1 MKKNKQPNIRTETLR
16 RRYLWKDEQGKVIE
30 TEEQM
35 FRRVANTIATAES
48 KHGALKKQVKDYAER
63 FYRLMI
69 SLRFLPNSPTLMNAN
84 RRGLLSACFVI
95 PVEDSIE
102 GIFEAIK
109 QTALI
114 QKAGGGTG
122 FSFDRLRPT
131 GDRVTSSGGI
141 TSGPISFWHVFSQAS
156 NAIQQGAH
164 RRGANMSMMS
174 ISHPDILKFIH
185 AKRDL
190 AALTNFNISV
200 KVTKSWMKKLNS
212 EPDAL
217 QVVTNPRTQKRYVL
231 PHSINVDSYTIDNL
245 VPEGQTSDNCYTIKE
260 IWDMIVKNAHATG
273 EPGICYIDHV
283 NRDNPTPHLGQI
295 EATNPCGEQPLLPY
309 EACNLGS
316 INISTFVSQN
326 NMDLNWGALKKTI
339 KLAVRFL
346 DNVIDVNYYPVPK
359 IKEVALGNRKIGL
372 GIMGFADTLILLS
385 IIYGSEEAA
394 EFVEKLASF
403 IQEHAHQAS
412 EELAKERGCFPNWKG
427 SIWEKK
433 YHRPMRNAACTTI
446 APTGTISI
454 IADCNGGIEPIF
466 KIVTQRRALEG
477 EEFTQLNA
485 LVERLGTE
493 QGWLT
498 DKVHDLLCQGVP
510 PREIPQIPKNL
521 AEVIVTAHEIAPEW
535 HVRIQ
540 AAFQKYTDNAVSKTV
555 NLPSTATVEDVD
567 KDFRLAYELGCK
579 GTTVYRDE
587 SRENQVITAAN
598 KIAKPAE
605 KPMQLRP
612 RVRMTSG
619 STTKFRM
626 GCGTLFVTVNKDESG
641 LCEVFSNLGKAG
653 GCPAQSEATCRA
665 VSVALRC
672 GVKPEILIEQLK
684 GIRCLSAISRKKDNK
699 DINVLSCPDAI
710 ARALEEA
717 LGSNCEPKIVSSI
730 NNVLSAAIPCE
741 GIQDVISVIDVVMIN
756 AADGII
762 FNIEGIRSQ

>member
-1 MKKNKQPNIRTETLR
+1 MTRGAHNLDMRTETLR
-16 RRYLWKDEQGKVIE
+16 RRYLWKDKHGKVVE

-35 FRRVANTIATAES
+35 YRRVANTIAAVES
-48 KHGALKKQVKDYAER
+48 KYGATKKQVKDYAEI
-63 FYRLMI
+63 FYKLMI

-84 RRGLLSACFVI
+84 RPRGLLSACFVI

-131 GDRVTSSGGI
+131 GDRVASSGGT
-141 TSGPISFWHVFSQAS
+141 TSGPISFWRVFSQAS

-164 RRGANMSMMS
+164 RRGANMGMMS
-174 ISHPDILKFIH
+174 IRHPDILKFIH

-200 KVTKSWMKKLNS
+200 KVTNSWMKKLDD

-217 QVVTNPRTQKRYVL
+217 HFVTNHRTKKSYVI
-231 PHSINVDSYTIDNL
+231 PHSINVDSYTIDDL
-245 VPEGQTSDNCYTIKE
+245 VPEGQATKDCFTVQE
-260 IWDMIVKNAHATG
+260 IWDTIIKNAHATG

-295 EATNPCGEQPLLPY
+295 EATNPCGEQPLSPY
-309 EACNLGS
+309 EACDLGS
-316 INISTFVSQN
+316 INLSKFVTQN
-326 NMDLNWGALKKTI
+326 KMDLNWKALKKTV

-346 DNVIDVNYYPVPK
+346 DNVIDVNHYPIPK
-359 IKEVALGNRKIGL
+359 IKVITLGNRKIGL
-372 GIMGFADTLILLS
+372 GVMGFADTLALLG
-385 IIYGSEEAA
+385 IVYGSEEAVKFA
-394 EFVEKLASF
+394 GKLASF
-403 IQEHAHQAS
+403 IQKHAHQAS

-427 SIWEKK
+427 SIWERK
-433 YHRPMRNAACTTI
+433 YHRSMRNAACTTI

-454 IADCNGGIEPIF
+454 LADCSSGIEPIF

-477 EEFTQLNA
+477 EEFTQLHA

-498 DKVHDLLCQGVP
+498 NIVRELLSQGVP
-510 PREIPQIPKNL
+510 PRKIPQIPKDL
-521 AEVIVTAHEIAPEW
+521 AEVLVTAHEIAPEY

-555 NLPSTATVEDVD
+555 NLPSTATTKDVD
-567 KDFRLAYELGCK
+567 KVLKLTYELGCK
-579 GTTVYRDE
+579 GTTVYLDE
-587 SRENQVITAAN
+587 SREDQVITAAN
-598 KIAKPAE
+598 KIAKPVE
-605 KPMQLRP
+605 DSLLLKP

-641 LCEVFSNLGKAG
+641 LYEVFSNLGKAG
-653 GCPAQSEATCRA
+653 GCSAQSEATCRA

-710 ARALEEA
+710 AKALEEA
-717 LGSNCEPKIVSSI
+717 LGPNCEPKIVSSI
-730 NNVLSAAIPCE
+730 
-741 GIQDVISVIDVVMIN
+741 
-756 AADGII
+756 
-762 FNIEGIRSQ
+762 R